1 MPTLIDALSGAKA
14 AHQSRPWPRRVVDSD
29 LWRDLGCQLGDGLLT
44 LAGLWGDA
52 GVVHMA
58 LLDASRGE
66 LAIASLACEGG
77 KFPSVGAYHAPAIR
91 LERAI
96 RVLWG

>member
-1 MPTLIDALSGAKA
+1 M
-14 AHQSRPWPRRVVDSD
+14 VDSD

-58 LLDASRGE
+58 LLDASQGE
-66 LAIASLACEGG
+66 LAISEVGLRLTRRRGRLIESRSGDSLIA
-77 KFPSVGAYHAPAIR
+77 
-91 LERAI
+91 LEEA
-96 RVLWG
+96 VEAVQAATDFLEAVE